1 MESASSDNAQQHGRY
16 VVAQEAQQP
25 QQRPVEGA
33 KTLDNGIRV
42 LKVVAAHPDGLSM
55 TEIART
61 VGVHRTVAY
70 RLLLTLGQHSLV
82 TQGDDGRFRVGV
94 GVLELSASMRSDLQS
109 AAQPHLRQ
117 LADRTGATAHLT
129 VLDGADAVSVAIM
142 EPQDSEMHVAY
153 RIGRRHPATVGAAG
167 MAILA
172 GRPAQ
177 PAERPEITRGRN
189 QGYVAS
195 EGEIQLGA
203 WGLAAPVPH
212 GTDNAIASIGVV
224 ALGTGEETET
234 SRWVISAAQAIS
246 RTLAVH
252 FG

>member
-1 MESASSDNAQQHGRY
+1 
-16 VVAQEAQQP
+16 
-25 QQRPVEGA
+25 
-33 KTLDNGIRV
+33 
-42 LKVVAAHPDGLSM
+42 
-55 TEIART
+55 
-61 VGVHRTVAY
+61 
-70 RLLLTLGQHSLV
+70 
-82 TQGDDGRFRVGV
+82 
-94 GVLELSASMRSDLQS
+94 
-109 AAQPHLRQ
+109 
-117 LADRTGATAHLT
+117 
-129 VLDGADAVSVAIM
+129 
-142 EPQDSEMHVAY
+142 MHVAY